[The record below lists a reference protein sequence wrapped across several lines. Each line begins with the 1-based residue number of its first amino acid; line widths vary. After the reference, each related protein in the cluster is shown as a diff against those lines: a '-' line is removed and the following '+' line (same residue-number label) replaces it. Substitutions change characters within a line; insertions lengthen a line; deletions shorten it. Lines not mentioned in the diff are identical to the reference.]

1 MKAKYILI
9 AIGLFLIPIV
19 ARTIWYYN
27 GIYTPSESLQTP
39 DFLGLEIATPEL
51 STSVV
56 STKSETGASGVVL
69 FDLAHSN
76 QYQITEIEVLI
87 DDLKNRG
94 AEIAILDENE
104 DLSMLLKGASAFVS
118 IAPTMDFSEEEI
130 QTVQNFVERGGRLLV
145 IADPTRST
153 SEYVSSRSE
162 SVRVANTLL
171 EPYQLTFRDDYA
183 YNVYDHEGNFRN
195 IILHPR
201 VKSELTANVSELVF
215 YSARS
220 LSSYE
225 TNLIAGDEN
234 TLSSLTDSGE
244 DLCLAALS
252 GKNVLAIGDFTFLS
266 SPYYQV
272 SDNAQFITNI
282 SRFLISSDR
291 QKTFADLPY
300 LFSQPIGILLDEGIT
315 IDQDLLDRISEL
327 KDLYGQKD
335 ISVEILEEDDEEFDL
350 ILLGLLPANETVM
363 EYLEGFDIQFGSQPR
378 NTAVPQVAP
387 AETAEELDERAEET
401 AQPTATST
409 PAPTQPVLQYG
420 QVSIG
425 GIGQVSQN
433 DFGFILL
440 KSENDRTI
448 LILLSDNQDGL
459 IDLLTML
466 SYGDLDSC
474 YIESNIALCEQNNY
488 GWNPTPTP
496 YTEIEEILE
505 ATPAPTSEGG

>member
-1 MKAKYILI
+1 MKTKHILI

-19 ARTIWYYN
+19 ARTFWYYH
-27 GIYTPSESLQTP
+27 GVYTPGENLQTP
-39 DFLGLEIATPEL
+39 DFLELEIATPEL

-56 STKSETGASGVVL
+56 TTKDKAESSGAVL
-69 FDLAHSN
+69 FDLAHAN

-87 DDLKNRG
+87 DDLKNQG
-94 AEIAILDENE
+94 VEIITLDENE
-104 DLSMLLKGASAFVS
+104 DLNMLLKGASAFVS
-118 IAPTMDFSEEEI
+118 IAPTMNFTEEEV

-145 IADPTRST
+145 ITDPTRST

-162 SVRVANTLL
+162 SVQVANTLL

-183 YNVYDHEGNFRN
+183 YNVYAHEGNFRN

-201 VKSELTANVSELVF
+201 VKSDLTANVSELVF
-215 YSARS
+215 YSTRS

-234 TLSSLTDSGE
+234 TLSSLTDSGG

-252 GKNVLAIGDFTFLS
+252 GENVLAIGDFTFLT

-272 SDNAQFITNI
+272 SDNAQFVTNI
-282 SRFLISSDR
+282 SNFLLSSDR
-291 QKTFADLPY
+291 QKTFADFPY
-300 LFSQPIGILLDEGIT
+300 LFSQSIGILPDEGIT
-315 IDQDLLDRISEL
+315 IDQDLLDQIGEL
-327 KDLYGQKD
+327 KDLYRQKD
-335 ISVEILEEDDEEFDL
+335 LSVEILEEDDEDFDL

-378 NTAVPQVAP
+378 STAVPQVAP
-387 AETAEELDERAEET
+387 VETEEELDEET
-401 AQPTATST
+401 IEPTATST

-425 GIGQVSQN
+425 GIGQVAQD

-440 KSENDRTI
+440 KSEDDRTI

-459 IDLLTML
+459 INLLAML

-474 YIESNIALCEQNNY
+474 YIEGDIALCEQNNY
-488 GWNPTPTP
+488 GWNPSPTP
-496 YTEIEEILE
+496 YVELEELLE
-505 ATPAPTSEGG
+505 ATPIPTGESD